1 MLASWAATNCCTPL
15 YIHIYQSLGVPLL
28 SSVVLSYS
36 TLHLT
41 STMQI
46 ALLLVSVTLAAV
58 GGVKGLVAVD
68 RRQNPLNVPAAC
80 SSTCQPVVDETNAG
94 CPVSQCCTNTFL
106 TEYYNCI
113 ACIGSN
119 TPNFDYAPEQTALNQ
134 LWDAC
139 ETAGYSLSPPSALPG
154 QTAPTGNVDASTPA
168 ASATTKSLATY
179 STITAPAA
187 TPAPTTASAS
197 TVTATVTTDSGNG
210 TSTVTSSPTNGA
222 AREAQAHIRE
232 ILGLTL
238 IWLFHQLL

>member
-1 MLASWAATNCCTPL
+1 MLLSK
-15 YIHIYQSLGVPLL
+15 PLL
-28 SSVVLSYS
+28 TV
-36 TLHLT
+36 
-41 STMQI
+41 
-46 ALLLVSVTLAAV
+46 
-58 GGVKGLVAVD
+58 
-68 RRQNPLNVPAAC
+68 C
-80 SSTCQPVVDETNAG
+80 SSMDSVLDSADAYPIE
-94 CPVSQCCTNTFL
+94 
-106 TEYYNCI
+106 
-113 ACIGSN
+113 
-119 TPNFDYAPEQTALNQ
+119 

-154 QTAPTGNVDASTPA
+154 QTAPTGNVDASTPGKTTAKGVQGPPAVRLSADNLPTA